1 MKFINVET
9 GEEKVFRNL
18 KPLKD
23 WLNGFESVE
32 KFKKLID
39 VCTVISMETGKR
51 SKVLPMDEH
60 NVVFWGMCP
69 FEKTTF
75 FWETKIQEYE
85 SSFNVRNLLV

>member
-32 KFKKLID
+32 KFKKID
-39 VCTVISMETGKR
+39 RCVYR
-51 SKVLPMDEH
+51 H
-60 NVVFWGMCP
+60 
-69 FEKTTF
+69 
-75 FWETKIQEYE
+75 
-85 SSFNVRNLLV
+85 